1 MNWQGKNVLV
11 AGGAGMIGSA
21 MARELLKRGAKV
33 TVADDLSS
41 GSLQNIQDI
50 QKDIEF
56 FKYDLTNPILCFQVM
71 RDKEAVFQFAA
82 DMGGIMLITTVGARI
97 MFTNTAIN
105 MNMLST
111 ARTLQTPNY
120 FFSST
125 ACVYPNYK
133 QVDEK
138 SNSINLK
145 ESDAIPADPN
155 EFYGWEKLYA
165 EKLVEACQRD
175 YGMNIRV
182 ARFHNIFGSCYD
194 DKTEI
199 LTKNGFKYFK
209 DISYRDELATLNE
222 RSNVVEYYNP
232 LAIQRYY
239 YNGNMYKISNQEIDL
254 LVTPDHNLYCRQNW
268 RKEFKLM
275 VATDVF
281 TDKYLAPDN
290 VQFRKDFPYVDNG
303 YYELYKEL
311 ETVGYSDGRNMD
323 NRNGELKHIPI
334 EDWLNFLGWYLS
346 EGSCFK
352 TPSNYVVS
360 ITQKQGRDTR
370 EKIKKAITNIG
381 FNYYEHEKGINI
393 HSKQLFNEMVK
404 YGHSRDKYIPR
415 EYLQLPKDKLQ
426 ILYESLMLGDGN
438 SNGTRYNT
446 VSLSLANGFQELA
459 LKIGKSAWIKKENDI
474 YRININDRIY
484 PQVCNGLLEIEYDGM
499 VYDVTVPNHII
510 YIRRNGKTLWSG
522 NCYTAFDKVKG
533 KAPCHLIMKT
543 IKHPNPPM
551 ELWGDGKAVRSFLY
565 IDDCI
570 DGVLTLMDSDYKSP
584 INIGSDRAVTVD
596 QLADIIIKISGK
608 KIVPTHD
615 LTKPQGVRGRNSCN
629 DLCEKVLHWRP
640 KISLE
645 DGLERV
651 YKWAE
656 LNYDK
661 LENI

>member
-33 TVADDLSS
+33 TVVDDLSS

-50 QKDIEF
+50 EKDIEF
-56 FKYDLTNPILCFQVM
+56 FKYDLTNNIYCFQTM
-71 RDKEAVFQFAA
+71 RDKDAVFQFAA
-82 DMGGIMLITTVGARI
+82 DMGGILVITTIGARI

-111 ARTLQTPNY
+111 AKLLRTPNY

-133 QVDEK
+133 QVDEN
-138 SNSINLK
+138 SDSINLK
-145 ESDAIPADPN
+145 ESDAVPADPN

-165 EKLVEACQRD
+165 EKLVEASQRD

-182 ARFHNIFGSCYD
+182 ARFHNIFG
-194 DKTEI
+194 E
-199 LTKNGFKYFK
+199 
-209 DISYRDELATLNE
+209 A
-222 RSNVVEYYNP
+222 
-232 LAIQRYY
+232 
-239 YNGNMYKISNQEIDL
+239 
-254 LVTPDHNLYCRQNW
+254 
-268 RKEFKLM
+268 
-275 VATDVF
+275 
-281 TDKYLAPDN
+281 
-290 VQFRKDFPYVDNG
+290 
-303 YYELYKEL
+303 
-311 ETVGYSDGRNMD
+311 
-323 NRNGELKHIPI
+323 
-334 EDWLNFLGWYLS
+334 
-346 EGSCFK
+346 
-352 TPSNYVVS
+352 
-360 ITQKQGRDTR
+360 
-370 EKIKKAITNIG
+370 
-381 FNYYEHEKGINI
+381 
-393 HSKQLFNEMVK
+393 
-404 YGHSRDKYIPR
+404 
-415 EYLQLPKDKLQ
+415 
-426 ILYESLMLGDGN
+426 
-438 SNGTRYNT
+438 
-446 VSLSLANGFQELA
+446 
-459 LKIGKSAWIKKENDI
+459 
-474 YRININDRIY
+474 
-484 PQVCNGLLEIEYDGM
+484 
-499 VYDVTVPNHII
+499 
-510 YIRRNGKTLWSG
+510 
-522 NCYTAFDKVKG
+522 YTAFDKFKG